1 MCKWARRRQGE
12 DARISKSLI
21 TRWLKGLAETR
32 ERDDTNHL
40 PMIGSALLSYFNHF
54 QHPND
59 MSDRLLFFPETA
71 TSRSP
76 PAWHS
81 DWWGLPRLLI
91 VCLPL
96 FFTVFLLFSN
106 HFFFFFISM
115 KHRCFILPKQRMKL
129 SWGKHSYLL
138 QPDLY
143 YQEDCT
149 CYCPGSRMWIS
160 TDYLKNKNTHF
171 LLSNMYKHLFEHICS
186 FMKVFKILQK
196 S

>member
-106 HFFFFFISM
+106 HFFFFLLVWSTGA
-115 KHRCFILPKQRMKL
+115 L
-129 SWGKHSYLL
+129 SCQSKGWSCLEGNIHI
-138 QPDLY
+138 Y
-143 YQEDCT
+143 YSLTYITRRTALVIVLAHGCE
-149 CYCPGSRMWIS
+149 
-160 TDYLKNKNTHF
+160 
-171 LLSNMYKHLFEHICS
+171 
-186 FMKVFKILQK
+186 
-196 S
+196 

>member
-1 MCKWARRRQGE
+1 MCKWARRRQRE

-59 MSDRLLFFPETA
+59 MSDRLIFFPRRLHHGVLQHDIQIDEA
-71 TSRSP
+71 SQGYWSFASLCSSLSSSFSQITSS
-76 PAWHS
+76 
-81 DWWGLPRLLI
+81 
-91 VCLPL
+91 
-96 FFTVFLLFSN
+96 
-106 HFFFFFISM
+106 FFISM